1 MPNRSQIEN
10 PRKTP
15 SAGWRVQPALFVFA
29 LTAILCLSRCAAGST
44 QLSLSSDNLSFG
56 NVTVG
61 TRSTLAVTLTNTGTR
76 SVWVARDT
84 VRGTGFSVS
93 GLALPLTLGVSQ
105 GTTFDVSFAPAA
117 AGSVTGS
124 VSIVTSARNLTLNIS
139 LSGTGVGVGQPTA
152 SLSPTTLAFGS
163 QAVGT
168 TSSAQTST
176 LSNTGNAALSISS
189 IRLTGA
195 NPGDFAQSNNCGG
208 SVAAGASC
216 TVSVTFIPAASGS
229 FAASVTLTDNATGS
243 PQTATLSGTGGST
256 NPVVSLSTT
265 TLSFGNEPID
275 EASSS
280 QTITLSNT
288 GSAALS
294 ITGLAIAGANASDFA
309 EIADT
314 CGSSVAAGANC
325 TIAVT
330 FTPSLASAET
340 ASVTITDNAG
350 GSPQSVSLSGTGTH
364 DIILSWTAGGTSG
377 VVGYDVY
384 RGTTS
389 GGESTTPLN
398 SSPIAGT
405 TYTDSNVQAGQ
416 KYYYVVTALN
426 STETTQS
433 ADSNETSATVP

>member
-1 MPNRSQIEN
+1 
-10 PRKTP
+10 
-15 SAGWRVQPALFVFA
+15 
-29 LTAILCLSRCAAGST
+29 
-44 QLSLSSDNLSFG
+44 
-56 NVTVG
+56 
-61 TRSTLAVTLTNTGTR
+61 
-76 SVWVARDT
+76 
-84 VRGTGFSVS
+84 
-93 GLALPLTLGVSQ
+93 
-105 GTTFDVSFAPAA
+105 
-117 AGSVTGS
+117 
-124 VSIVTSARNLTLNIS
+124 
-139 LSGTGVGVGQPTA
+139 
-152 SLSPTTLAFGS
+152 
-163 QAVGT
+163 
-168 TSSAQTST
+168 
-176 LSNTGNAALSISS
+176 
-189 IRLTGA
+189 
-195 NPGDFAQSNNCGG
+195 
-208 SVAAGASC
+208 
-216 TVSVTFIPAASGS
+216 
-229 FAASVTLTDNATGS
+229 
-243 PQTATLSGTGGST
+243 
-256 NPVVSLSTT
+256 
-265 TLSFGNEPID
+265 
-275 EASSS
+275 
-280 QTITLSNT
+280 LSNT